1 MGYCR
6 NFIVYVKEICYYL
19 HKDRGRICPIGG
31 CMDYKAVQDIGK
43 ETMEYIKRVL
53 EPGMSLIEVRKLCED
68 N

>member
-1 MGYCR
+1 MM
-6 NFIVYVKEICYYL
+6 L
-19 HKDRGRICPIGG
+19 PIGG

-68 N
+68 KMLELGADSFWYPLKNFFII